1 MMGLF
6 VFMLSVEISSQVLE
20 LEILFGSNWDAFF
33 FFLTFLHLVSILLKF
48 RWLSGQV
55 SQYSLL

>member
-6 VFMLSVEISSQVLE
+6 VFTLSVEISSQVLE

-33 FFLTFLHLVSILLKF
+33 FFN
-48 RWLSGQV
+48 LSSSCINSFEV
-55 SQYSLL
+55 